1 MAKYVII
8 CFLLINSAI
17 AFGQYA
23 EFDFLKRVHKFD
35 PAEEGVVL
43 EHDYAFTNSGDEPL
57 IISEYK
63 VACTCTKVEYPKKPI
78 LPGESGII
86 KLTFDTEGK
95 IGWQYR
101 LIELH
106 ANVKKSPY
114 KLEFRVKVLN
124 E

>member
-8 CFLLINSAI
+8 CFLLINSAT

-23 EFDFLKRVHKFD
+23 EFDFLKRTHKFD

-43 EHDYAFTNSGDEPL
+43 EHQYTFTNSGDEPL

-63 VACTCTKVEYPKKPI
+63 VACTCTQVEFPKKPI
-78 LPGESGII
+78 LPGESGVI

-101 LIELH
+101 TIELH